1 MTGPY
6 VESNP
11 HTRSRINRHLPL
23 WMRDRREFIR
33 SVFWQSHPDSV
44 ARAVAI
50 ALFLVF
56 LPLPIK
62 SFVGVLACI
71 SLRAN
76 IPIMLA
82 LVWINNPLTFVPICV
97 LSYKFGQTLLG
108 MPASD
113 FSISSTSG
121 DFVQSSFSNLTMQS
135 FVDLLLPLFTGA
147 ISAGIV
153 LGVSGYVLTHLLWRL
168 AKPAT

>member
-6 VESNP
+6 VESNLL
-11 HTRSRINRHLPL
+11 TRSRITRHLPL
-23 WMRDRREFIR
+23 WMRDRREFAR
-33 SVFWQSHPDSV
+33 SVFWQSHPDSI

-76 IPIMLA
+76 IPVMLA
-82 LVWINNPLTFVPICV
+82 LVWINNPLTFLPICV
-97 LSYKFGQTLLG
+97 LSYKFGQSLLG

-113 FSISSTSG
+113 FSFTTS
-121 DFVQSSFSNLTMQS
+121 DFVQSSFTNLSMQS

-153 LGVSGYVLTHLLWRL
+153 LGTTGYILTHLLWRL
-168 AKPAT
+168 AKPVA